1 MKPQAFPSLL
11 TDLGSIHSISR
22 EEAGFFTG
30 HAKILLRFKALG
42 SDEASPGLVKLS
54 FQAGGRDEVFELLG
68 NLLKR
73 REWAVPLVGPSFKK
87 PDVALSPIVVSSM
100 PGISSE
106 RAAVLAL
113 KVALFAS
120 IDVAAVLPRVFQGS
134 KRRPLPSRPRRL
146 LWRRA
151 RCMTSSH

>member
-113 KVALFAS
+113 KVALFAT
-120 IDVAAVLPRVFQGS
+120 VASTLLLYCLASFRD
-134 KRRPLPSRPRRL
+134 PSGGHCQAGRGGCSGGG
-146 LWRRA
+146 RA
-151 RCMTSSH
+151 A